1 MYLQIQKIF
10 RGGGVGCQVGVM
22 NNCVFWGLG
31 MGQMF
36 FLMNFLSLIF
46 LGSLDFILF
55 RFVYVYIVCIYIYI
69 YFYYFVG
76 VVVLFCYLNQLMVFV
91 FCMVINEKRVEN
103 LFYVYIC
110 LKIKFKDEFKNEGRF
125 GVFQVCCVGS
135 FVKNNSEFDNF
146 C

>member
-1 MYLQIQKIF
+1 
-10 RGGGVGCQVGVM
+10 M

-125 GVFQVCCVGS
+125 GVYQVCCVGS